1 MKRVAVII
9 ILALLHSVANANIV
23 KPLAK
28 DRMADLDK
36 LVKTDRKVLSEM
48 LSPNANQTMLTRDQN
63 VRYLKLI
70 ESSTSTFGDDPLS
83 PQGSCVKALT
93 AGHEVWQS
101 KVAHQKLKSNFGKDN
116 LARWQ
121 KIYASERKECD
132 IFIRN
137 LH

>member
-9 ILALLHSVANANIV
+9 ILALLHSVAIAGIV

-36 LVKTDRKVLSEM
+36 LVATDRKILSEM
-48 LSPNANQTMLTRDQN
+48 LSPDANQTMLTRDQN
-63 VRYLKLI
+63 VRYLRLI

-83 PQGSCVKALT
+83 PQGACVKALT
-93 AGHEVWQS
+93 AGHEVWQG
-101 KVAHQKLKSNFGKDN
+101 KVAYQKSGSNFDKGN
-116 LARWQ
+116 LATWQ